1 MQLHEGA
8 DHRVESR
15 DARGVQV
22 RVVLHEACGEVE
34 QGRERVEKH
43 GEDDER
49 DRADAARMGA
59 GHVEREH
66 RRIVETLEELDVRGA
81 PAREPA
87 EDVGDG
93 DVDEEAEHAVEVAH
107 VCGLVGGERDDLVLP
122 EQVRDVREDD
132 DAAPEAPARE
142 HDVGVVPG
150 GGAGHDDHFGH
161 GDALTVQ
168 ALPNGLAGFGVR
180 IGAAPALPEDAV
192 DAREL
197 PAPEEIDEPDAPCE
211 LPPVAARVFEDGEK
225 RGGDGHEDEPAPEG
239 L

>member
-1 MQLHEGA
+1 MLEPAAGRRQALEALQVRNAHAGVRTLVVKERIDEGRRERCRRVLVQLHEGA

-142 HDVGVVPG
+142 HDVGV
-150 GGAGHDDHFGH
+150 
-161 GDALTVQ
+161 
-168 ALPNGLAGFGVR
+168 R
-180 IGAAPALPEDAV
+180 SC
-192 DAREL
+192 R
-197 PAPEEIDEPDAPCE
+197 
-211 LPPVAARVFEDGEK
+211 
-225 RGGDGHEDEPAPEG
+225 
-239 L
+239 